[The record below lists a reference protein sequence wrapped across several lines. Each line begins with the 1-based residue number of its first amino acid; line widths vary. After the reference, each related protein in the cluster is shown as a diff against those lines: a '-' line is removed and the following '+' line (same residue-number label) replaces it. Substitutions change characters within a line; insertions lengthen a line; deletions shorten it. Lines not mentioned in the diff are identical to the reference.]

1 LFAIGGQVDGDEG
14 AVGLGFV
21 ECEQQLSLWVD
32 REGDSGAVVLADE
45 PCDDLAFVVFD
56 SYFACL
62 IFGVSLFVDVDQ
74 EMCLYDWD
82 IVGQGVGVVDGFSI
96 KFKAELFD

>member
-1 LFAIGGQVDGDEG
+1 LFAIGGQVDGDES
-14 AVGLGFV
+14 AIGLGFV
-21 ECEQQLSLWVD
+21 EGEQQLSLWVD
-32 REGDSGAVVLADE
+32 REGEGGAVILTIE
-45 PCDDLAFVVFD
+45 PFYDLAFVVFD

-62 IFGVSLFVDVDQ
+62 IFGVSLLVNVDQ
-74 EMCLYDWD
+74 EMCLYDRD